1 MLATGW
7 LETLVR
13 LPRCTKRRLLRVADT
28 LLVAI
33 AMLMAI
39 LLVGDAQTLQDGQI
53 GAVMVP
59 VVLAAPLCFEL
70 LGIYRV
76 VLRYMNRRVIQAITA
91 GVAFVTAALVL
102 MNLIMGQPLAMR
114 VVLVFAILALVG
126 IGGLR
131 LVLRELYQLS
141 CRSQRR
147 PVVIYGAGAAGC
159 ELARALQQGGH
170 YWPRVFVDDWRG
182 LQGSLVEGLRVYSPQ
197 ELAGLVVRLKVELV
211 LLAIPS
217 APRCRRRKILEDLA
231 ELSIPVQT
239 IPGTEDL
246 VSGRALVNETRD
258 VAVEDLLGREP
269 VPPFPDL
276 MAQDIRGKVVLV
288 TGAGGSIGSE
298 LCRQILWQGPHR
310 LVLVDSCEFA
320 LYSIEQEL
328 LSATIGDGL
337 PVCRAVLMS
346 IHQQVPLEALMRRE
360 GVQTLYHAA
369 AYKHVPLVE
378 SNLTEGIRNNVFGT
392 LGLVKAAV
400 SAGVESF
407 VMVSTDKA
415 VRPSNVMGATKRL
428 TELICQAFAS
438 RYPDTVATRFC
449 MVRFGNVLGSSGSV
463 VPRFQEQIARGG
475 PVEVTHADISR
486 YFMTIP
492 EAAQLVIQAGAM
504 GEAGEVFVLDMGEP
518 VRIADLAM
526 SMIRLSGLEL
536 KSAENPGGDIEIR
549 YTGLRPGEKLF
560 EELIIGDDASHTR
573 HPRILTTRERYWAWN
588 RLEPFLGML
597 EEAVEGSD
605 EKRIITLLKQAPLD
619 YRPAPIGPLHALAS
633 DHEPVQVDAVPASGA
648 SEGGDE
654 AWRGVGHA
662 ARSRM

>member
-1 MLATGW
+1 MSVSAW
-7 LETLVR
+7 LEALVR
-13 LPRCTKRRLLRVADT
+13 LPRRIKRQLLRVADT
-28 LLVAI
+28 LLVGM

-39 LLVGDAQTLQDGQI
+39 LLVGDAQTLLDGQTA
-53 GAVMVP
+53 AVTVP
-59 VVLAAPLCFEL
+59 VVLAAPLCFEP

-76 VLRYMNRRVIQAITA
+76 VLRYMNRRVIQAMIAGITFVSA
-91 GVAFVTAALVL
+91 GLVL
-102 MNLIMGQPLAMR
+102 LNLILGQPLAMR
-114 VVLVFAILALVG
+114 VVPVFAILALAG

-131 LVLRELYQLS
+131 MMLQELYQLS
-141 CRSQRR
+141 CRTKRK
-147 PVVIYGAGAAGC
+147 PVVIFGAGAAGC

-170 YWPRVFVDDWRG
+170 YWPRAFVDDWRG
-182 LQGSLVEGLRVYSPQ
+182 LQGSLVEGLRVHPPA
-197 ELAGLVVRLKVELV
+197 ELAGLVERLDVELV

-217 APRCRRRKILEDLA
+217 APRCRRREILEDLA

-276 MAQDIRGKVVLV
+276 MAQNIRGKVVLV

-298 LCRQILWQGPHR
+298 LCRQILWQEPRR

-328 LSATIGDGL
+328 LSSTANSAK
-337 PVCRAVLMS
+337 PVCRAALLS
-346 IHQQVPLEALMRRE
+346 IQQQGCLEALMRRE

-378 SNLTEGIRNNVFGT
+378 SNLIEGIRNNVFGT

-400 SAGVESF
+400 AAGVESF

-438 RYPDTVATRFC
+438 RYPEEVATRLC

-463 VPRFQEQIARGG
+463 VPRFREQIARGG
-475 PVEVTHADISR
+475 PVEVTHAEITR

-526 SMIRLSGLEL
+526 SMIRLSGLEV

-549 YTGLRPGEKLF
+549 YTGLRPGEKLY
-560 EELIIGDDASHTR
+560 EELMIGDDARRTR
-573 HPRILTTRERYWAWN
+573 HPRILTTRERYWPWE
-588 RLEPFLGML
+588 RLEPFLGLL
-597 EEAVEGSD
+597 EEAVESS
-605 EKRIITLLKQAPLD
+605 EEQRVITFLRQAPLD
-619 YRPAPIGPLHALAS
+619 YRPGPPMPIDVIEAQESLQVEAAS
-633 DHEPVQVDAVPASGA
+633 VLGTA
-648 SEGGDE
+648 EGGDE
-654 AWRGVGHA
+654 AWRRVSHA

>member
-1 MLATGW
+1 MPATGW
-7 LETLVR
+7 LEALVR
-13 LPRCTKRRLLRVADT
+13 LPRRTKRRLLRVADT
-28 LLVAI
+28 LLVGM
-33 AMLMAI
+33 AMFMAI
-39 LLVGDAQTLQDGQI
+39 LLVGDAQILLDGQTS
-53 GAVMVP
+53 AVMVP

-76 VLRYMNRRVIQAITA
+76 VLRYMNRRVIKAMTV
-91 GVAFVTAALVL
+91 GVAFVAAALVL
-102 MNLIMGQPLAMR
+102 LNLVLGQPLAMR
-114 VVLVFAILALVG
+114 VVPVFAVLALLG

-131 LVLRELYQLS
+131 LMLHELYQLS
-141 CRSQRR
+141 CRTQRK
-147 PVVIYGAGAAGC
+147 PVIIYGAGAAGC

-170 YWPRVFVDDWRG
+170 YWPRAFVDDWRG
-182 LQGSLVEGLRVYSPQ
+182 LQGSLVEGLRVHPPE
-197 ELAGLVVRLKVELV
+197 ELAGLVTRLDVELV

-217 APRCRRRKILEDLA
+217 APRCRRREILEDLA

-246 VSGRALVNETRD
+246 VSGRSLVNETRD

-269 VPPFPDL
+269 VPPFLDL
-276 MAQDIRGKVVLV
+276 MGQDIRDKVVLV

-298 LCRQILWQGPHR
+298 LCRQILWQEPRR
-310 LVLVDSCEFA
+310 LVLVDNCEFA

-328 LSATIGDGL
+328 LSATTPDGK
-337 PVCRAVLMS
+337 PVCRAALLS
-346 IHQQVPLEALMRRE
+346 IQQQARLEALMRCE

-400 SAGVESF
+400 AAGVESF

-438 RYPDTVATRFC
+438 RYPDAMATRFC

-463 VPRFQEQIARGG
+463 VPRFREQIARGG
-475 PVEVTHADISR
+475 PVEVTHAEITR

-492 EAAQLVIQAGAM
+492 EAAQLVIQAGGM
-504 GEAGEVFVLDMGEP
+504 GEAGEVFVLDMGQP

-526 SMIRLSGLEL
+526 SMIRLSGLEVR
-536 KSAENPGGDIEIR
+536 SAENPGGDIEIR

-573 HPRILTTRERYWAWN
+573 HPRILTTRERYWAWE
-588 RLEPFLGML
+588 RLEPFLGVL
-597 EEAVEGSD
+597 EAAVECSD
-605 EKRIITLLKQAPLD
+605 EQRIITLLKQAPLD
-619 YRPAPIGPLHALAS
+619 YRPGPSAPVALPSVQEPSPVEDAS
-633 DHEPVQVDAVPASGA
+633 ASGA
-648 SEGGDE
+648 PEGGDE
-654 AWRGVGHA
+654 AWRGVSHA